1 MEELIPIASKLQ
13 DVLGAL
19 GQNTNLDL
27 PQIVVIGGQSSG
39 KSSVLESVVGRSFLP
54 RGTGIVTRRP
64 LVLQL
69 FNTASPVSEEEDDDD
84 DIEGDGNDGD
94 GGFENDEGVND
105 ERKSDR
111 RGGRSGRTT
120 NKSAIDPSSSYLPSS
135 SNNKERANPSQKQ
148 PTPSTSSSSS
158 SQQQEWGEFLHQP
171 GKRYYDFAQIRDEI
185 SRDTNRLAGLHS
197 KGVSSTPIHLKI
209 YSPNVLSLTMVD
221 LPGLTKV
228 AIKDQPE
235 DIEEQI
241 YSINCQYGSNPNAI
255 LLAVTSANTDLASSD
270 ALKLA
275 RQLDPRGERTIG
287 VLTKLD
293 LMDPGTD
300 ASEILHNRIVPLR
313 RGYVAVVNRGQR
325 DIDADLSIRVGL
337 RNEERFFRTHPVYSR
352 DRSVLGKCGTIN
364 LARNLNSILIHHIR
378 ECLPELKIRI
388 ANMMIDVQG
397 ELDAL
402 GMPEGGGGRGGGGG
416 GGGENDQG
424 VLGGKLLGLLSKF
437 SSNFAAMIDGRAS
450 NTNQHHDGMPLLPSS
465 GGGVGGTMNM
475 GNVVGGGGGIGG
487 MGGMM
492 GGMALGST
500 YGGTSNAGSSVVV
513 SGTTVDELYGG
524 ARISYIFHQV
534 FGRSLNSVGAFDG
547 LSEDE
552 IRTTIG
558 NANGTRPALF
568 VPEISFDILV
578 RRQIRRL
585 EQPGV
590 QCVDLVYDE
599 LQRIAAQSEP
609 TELTRYPNLR
619 DRMMDVVSSLLKRS
633 VGPTQM
639 WVSNLVRI
647 ELSYINTNHPD
658 FIGGSRAVAR
668 LMEKMSIEKEAAA
681 RKAAACEVERR
692 NGIMTPV
699 RERVDDSPDVGAT
712 PLTSSSLERYM
723 DDQSQQQHGAPPQHV
738 VVDRGIG
745 GSTSNAG
752 GDASGG
758 IMNFIFRGGGNPPH
772 HATTTTTTTTGGV
785 GMDRADSWNNRAMV
799 NGGGGGGGGNARST
813 NSHYGSNGSIGGG
826 MMGGHVGG
834 GGGPPTIVQLPQV
847 PDTMRQTDAP
857 PSDRERVETEIIK
870 SLIDSYFSIV
880 RKNYIDMVPKTIMYF
895 LVNHVKD
902 EIQNEL
908 VSELYRE
915 SEVNFLMKEAKDIAM
930 RRRTCLE
937 MRDLLEKALE
947 IVNEVRDFNTFS
959 K

>member
-69 FNTASPVSEEEDDDD
+69 FNTDLDSRKDDDNIDEEED
-84 DIEGDGNDGD
+84 GLSLAS
-94 GGFENDEGVND
+94 EN
-105 ERKSDR
+105 
-111 RGGRSGRTT
+111 
-120 NKSAIDPSSSYLPSS
+120 
-135 SNNKERANPSQKQ
+135 NNIKAD
-148 PTPSTSSSSS
+148 SSSSVTSRRSQRAKDQNTS
-158 SQQQEWGEFLHQP
+158 STSPNEEWGEFLHQP
-171 GKRYYDFAQIRDEI
+171 GKRYYDFTQIRDEI

-228 AIKDQPE
+228 AVEGQPE

-241 YSINCQYGSNPNAI
+241 YSMNCQYGSNPNAI

-270 ALKLA
+270 AIKLA
-275 RQLDPRGERTIG
+275 RELDPRGERTIG

-300 ASEILHNRIVPLR
+300 ASDILHNKVIPLR
-313 RGYVAVVNRGQR
+313 RGYIAVVNRGQR

-337 RNEERFFRTHPVYSR
+337 RNEERFFRTHPTYSR
-352 DRSVLGKCGTIN
+352 DRSILNKCGTAN
-364 LARNLNSILIHHIR
+364 LAHNLNGILIHHIR
-378 ECLPELKIRI
+378 DCLPELKIRI
-388 ANMMIDVQG
+388 ANMMGDVQS
-397 ELDAL
+397 ELNAL
-402 GMPEGGGGRGGGGG
+402 GMEGSGD
-416 GGGENDQG
+416 ESS
-424 VLGGKLLGLLSKF
+424 VIGGKLLGLLSKF
-437 SSNFAAMIDGRAS
+437 SANFAAMIDGRAS
-450 NTNQHHDGMPLLPSS
+450 NTNQHHDGMPSLPSGNGS
-465 GGGVGGTMNM
+465 GGLMGNGGGSAASMGGINMGMGNMNIGTPYSTSGNVGTSIIGGTT
-475 GNVVGGGGGIGG
+475 
-487 MGGMM
+487 
-492 GGMALGST
+492 A
-500 YGGTSNAGSSVVV
+500 
-513 SGTTVDELYGG
+513 DELYGG

-585 EQPGV
+585 EQPGT

-609 TELTRYPNLR
+609 SELTRYPNLR
-619 DRMMDVVSSLLKRS
+619 DRMMDVVSALLKRS
-633 VGPTQM
+633 VSPTQM
-639 WVSNLVRI
+639 WVQNLVRI

-658 FIGGSRAVAR
+658 FIGGIRAVAR
-668 LMEKMSIEKEAAA
+668 LMEKMAHEKEVAARQAAA
-681 RKAAACEVERR
+681 AAAIPPVTNESDNTNV
-692 NGIMTPV
+692 MTPV
-699 RERVDDSPDVGAT
+699 KERPKMEVGAT
-712 PLTSSSLERYM
+712 PLSSSSLEKYM
-723 DDQSQQQHGAPPQHV
+723 DTSSGQGVPPQHV
-738 VVDRGIG
+738 VVDR
-745 GSTSNAG
+745 SNGESANHHNG
-752 GDASGG
+752 ENGG
-758 IMNFIFRGGGNPPH
+758 IMNFIFRGNNNNNNNN
-772 HATTTTTTTTGGV
+772 
-785 GMDRADSWNNRAMV
+785 SNNNRGMPPSTM
-799 NGGGGGGGGNARST
+799 RST
-813 NSHYGSNGSIGGG
+813 TSHFSNSGSIG
-826 MMGGHVGG
+826 V
-834 GGGPPTIVQLPQV
+834 GGPPTIVQLPQV

-902 EIQNEL
+902 ELQNEL

-915 SEVNFLMKEAKDIAM
+915 KEVKFLMKEADDIAQ
-930 RRRTCLE
+930 RRKTCLE

-947 IVNEVRDFNTFS
+947 IVNEVRDFNSFA

>member
-1 MEELIPIASKLQ
+1 MKVDKVQQDEDCLFSLTGTPLQTNRCCQRLLSCNTPLSPTNTNTMEGLIPIASKLQ

-69 FNTASPVSEEEDDDD
+69 FNTSGGEEDDDGEEAEFGQDDYDDD
-84 DIEGDGNDGD
+84 DIN
-94 GGFENDEGVND
+94 
-105 ERKSDR
+105 ERKADSNSVTLR
-111 RGGRSGRTT
+111 RGKRHPK
-120 NKSAIDPSSSYLPSS
+120 NDA
-135 SNNKERANPSQKQ
+135 
-148 PTPSTSSSSS
+148 TSSSTEPIE
-158 SQQQEWGEFLHQP
+158 EWGEFLHQP
-171 GKRYYDFAQIRDEI
+171 GKRYTDFSQIRSEI
-185 SRDTNRLAGLHS
+185 SRDTNRLCSGPNS

-209 YSPNVLSLTMVD
+209 YSPRVLSLTMVD

-228 AIKDQPE
+228 AVKDQPE

-241 YSINCQYGSNPNAI
+241 YQINVQYGSNPNAI
-255 LLAVTSANTDLASSD
+255 LLAVTGANTDLASSD

-275 RQLDPRGERTIG
+275 RELDPRGERTIG

-300 ASEILHNRIVPLR
+300 AGEILHNKVIPLR

-325 DIDADLSIRVGL
+325 DIDADLSIQVGL
-337 RNEERFFRTHPVYSR
+337 RNEERYFRTHPVYSR
-352 DRSVLGKCGTIN
+352 DRSLVGKCGTMN
-364 LARNLNSILIHHIR
+364 LARNLNGILIHHIR

-388 ANMMIDVQG
+388 GNMMGDVQS

-402 GMPEGGGGRGGGGG
+402 GMPEGSGDEPGA
-416 GGGENDQG
+416 
-424 VLGGKLLGLLSKF
+424 LGGKLLGLLSKF

-450 NTNQHHDGMPLLPSS
+450 NTNQHHDGMPSMSS
-465 GGGVGGTMNM
+465 GGGGGM
-475 GNVVGGGGGIGG
+475 GMGGGGGGYGNTMNGINMG
-487 MGGMM
+487 MSNMN
-492 GGMALGST
+492 LGRS
-500 YGGTSNAGSSVVV
+500 YSNAPNNTSI
-513 SGTTVDELYGG
+513 GTNADELYGG
-524 ARISYIFHQV
+524 ARISFIFHQV
-534 FGRSLNSVGAFDG
+534 FARSLNSVGAFDG

-590 QCVDLVYDE
+590 QCVDFVYDE

-619 DRMMDVVSSLLKRS
+619 DRMMDVVGALLKRS

-668 LMEKMSIEKEAAA
+668 LMEKMANEKEMAAKNA
-681 RKAAACEVERR
+681 MNAANSVSMHSNHPHHGTNKEGGTA
-692 NGIMTPV
+692 MTPV
-699 RERVDDSPDVGAT
+699 RERPNTPDDGVGAT
-712 PLTSSSLERYM
+712 PLSSSSLEKYM
-723 DDQSQQQHGAPPQHV
+723 VADDGYSSQHGAPPQHV
-738 VVDRGIG
+738 VVDRSGNSNNSSGDG
-745 GSTSNAG
+745 G
-752 GDASGG
+752 GG
-758 IMNFIFRGGGNPPH
+758 IMNFIFRGNNNNTNTNSSNNSNSGGGINH
-772 HATTTTTTTTGGV
+772 SN
-785 GMDRADSWNNRAMV
+785 SWNNHR
-799 NGGGGGGGGNARST
+799 GGRTHNLRPA
-813 NSHYGSNGSIGGG
+813 
-826 MMGGHVGG
+826 
-834 GGGPPTIVQLPQV
+834 GGPPAIVQLPQV

-902 EIQNEL
+902 EMQNEL

-915 SEVNFLMKEAKDIAM
+915 AEVGFLMKEAEDIAM
-930 RRRTCLE
+930 RRKTCVE

-947 IVNEVRDFNTFS
+947 IVNEVRDFNTYGG
-959 K
+959 

>member
-69 FNTASPVSEEEDDDD
+69 FNTAGPDANKAGGGSGELDADGEDDGLGEEEDL
-84 DIEGDGNDGD
+84 E
-94 GGFENDEGVND
+94 DEKKADSHHGSSVTS
-105 ERKSDR
+105 RR
-111 RGGRSGRTT
+111 RGQR
-120 NKSAIDPSSSYLPSS
+120 NSSK
-135 SNNKERANPSQKQ
+135 KE
-148 PTPSTSSSSS
+148 TESSSSS
-158 SQQQEWGEFLHQP
+158 EGQEWGEFLHQP
-171 GKRYYDFAQIRDEI
+171 GKRYYDFNQIRDEI

-197 KGVSSTPIHLKI
+197 KGVSPTPIHLKI

-228 AIKDQPE
+228 AVKDQPE

-241 YSINCQYGSNPNAI
+241 YQMNVQYGNNPNAI
-255 LLAVTSANTDLASSD
+255 LLAVTSANSDLASSD

-275 RQLDPRGERTIG
+275 RELDPRGERTIG

-300 ASEILHNRIVPLR
+300 ASEIMHNKIIPLR
-313 RGYVAVVNRGQR
+313 RGYIAVVNRGQR

-352 DRSVLGKCGTIN
+352 DRSIVGKCGTMN
-364 LARNLNSILIHHIR
+364 LARNLNGILIHHIR

-388 ANMMIDVQG
+388 ANMMGDVQS
-397 ELDAL
+397 ELDTL
-402 GMPEGGGGRGGGGG
+402 GVPEGGS
-416 GGGENDQG
+416 DDPS

-437 SSNFAAMIDGRAS
+437 SANFAAMIDGRAS
-450 NTNQHHDGMPLLPSS
+450 NTNQHHDGMPSLGGS
-465 GGGVGGTMNM
+465 GGGVGGGGGYGGGAMGSMGGINMGMGNMNM
-475 GNVVGGGGGIGG
+475 GGSYGNAPNTTSIG
-487 MGGMM
+487 
-492 GGMALGST
+492 T
-500 YGGTSNAGSSVVV
+500 NA
-513 SGTTVDELYGG
+513 DELYGG

-547 LSEDE
+547 LSEEE

-619 DRMMDVVSSLLKRS
+619 DRMMGVVSALLKRS

-658 FIGGSRAVAR
+658 FIGGSRAVAG
-668 LMEKMSIEKEAAA
+668 LMKKMADEKEKAADQAAA
-681 RKAAACEVERR
+681 PPMRHDGNQSAGK
-692 NGIMTPV
+692 NTMTPV
-699 RERVDDSPDVGAT
+699 KERPNSPDVGAT
-712 PLTSSSLERYM
+712 PLSSSSLEKYM
-723 DDQSQQQHGAPPQHV
+723 DSSSQHGAPPQHV
-738 VVDRGIG
+738 VVDR
-745 GSTSNAG
+745 SNSSSNN
-752 GDASGG
+752 GDGGG
-758 IMNFIFRGGGNPPH
+758 IMNFIFRGNNSSN
-772 HATTTTTTTTGGV
+772 ASVGGV
-785 GMDRADSWNNRAMV
+785 KRSDSWNN
-799 NGGGGGGGGNARST
+799 
-813 NSHYGSNGSIGGG
+813 HGG
-826 MMGGHVGG
+826 MGMRSSHNSNS
-834 GGGPPTIVQLPQV
+834 GPPTIVQLPQV

-902 EIQNEL
+902 DLQNEL

-915 SEVNFLMKEAKDIAM
+915 AEVGFLMKEAEDIAM
-930 RRRTCLE
+930 RRRTCIE

-947 IVNEVRDFNTFS
+947 IVNEVRDFNTFT

>member
-1 MEELIPIASKLQ
+1 MEELIPVASKLQ

-69 FNTASPVSEEEDDDD
+69 FNTSGGGGIDGADVGEEDEDRNIEIGNTYENDNEEEAARVDH
-84 DIEGDGNDGD
+84 
-94 GGFENDEGVND
+94 
-105 ERKSDR
+105 R
-111 RGGRSGRTT
+111 RGGASSRHRRRGKKESETRT
-120 NKSAIDPSSSYLPSS
+120 PPL
-135 SNNKERANPSQKQ
+135 
-148 PTPSTSSSSS
+148 SSSSPAEG
-158 SQQQEWGEFLHQP
+158 QEWGEFLHQP
-171 GKRYYDFAQIRDEI
+171 GKRYSDFSQIRDEI
-185 SRDTNRLAGLHS
+185 SRDTDRLAGVYS
-197 KGVSSTPIHLKI
+197 KGVSPTPINLKI
-209 YSPNVLSLTMVD
+209 YSPNVLNLTMVD

-228 AIKDQPE
+228 AVKDQPA

-241 YSINCQYGSNPNAI
+241 RSINCQYGGNPNAI
-255 LLAVTSANTDLASSD
+255 LLAVTAANTDLASSD

-275 RQLDPRGERTIG
+275 RELDPRGERTIG
-287 VLTKLD
+287 ILTKLD

-300 ASEILHNRIVPLR
+300 ASEVLHNRVIPLQ

-352 DRSVLGKCGTIN
+352 DQGIAGKCGTMN
-364 LARNLNSILIHHIR
+364 LARNLNGILIQHIR
-378 ECLPELKIRI
+378 ECLPELKTRI
-388 ANMMIDVQG
+388 AGMMGEVQS

-402 GMPEGGGGRGGGGG
+402 GAPGGDG
-416 GGGENDQG
+416 DDPG

-437 SSNFAAMIDGRAS
+437 SANFTAMVDGRAS
-450 NTNQHHDGMPLLPSS
+450 NTNQHHDGMPSLLA
-465 GGGVGGTMNM
+465 GGGTMAD
-475 GNVVGGGGGIGG
+475 GVHGYSTGGIG
-487 MGGMM
+487 MGIGNMSV
-492 GGMALGST
+492 GGAA
-500 YGGTSNAGSSVVV
+500 NAAVTGA
-513 SGTTVDELYGG
+513 DELYGG
-524 ARISYIFHQV
+524 ARISFIFHQI
-534 FGRSLNSVGAFDG
+534 FSRSLNSVGAFDG
-547 LSEDE
+547 LSEEE

-590 QCVDLVYDE
+590 QCVDLIYDE

-609 TELTRYPNLR
+609 AELARYPNLR
-619 DRMMDVVSSLLKRS
+619 DRIADVVLALLKRS

-658 FIGGSRAVAR
+658 FIGGSRAVAK
-668 LMEKMSIEKEAAA
+668 LMEKMAVEKEKAVRQAATVA
-681 RKAAACEVERR
+681 KT
-692 NGIMTPV
+692 NDNQSQYGKNTSMTPV
-699 RERVDDSPDVGAT
+699 KEGTKSPGVGAT
-712 PLTSSSLERYM
+712 PLSSSSLEKYAV
-723 DDQSQQQHGAPPQHV
+723 DDGQSSPACDGAPPQHV
-738 VVDRGIG
+738 LVDRGNG
-745 GSTSNAG
+745 AAKNN
-752 GDASGG
+752 GDSGG
-758 IMNFIFRGGGNPPH
+758 IMNFIFRGNN
-772 HATTTTTTTTGGV
+772 ASNASVGGV
-785 GMDRADSWNNRAMV
+785 KRTDSWNHRGMPSTM
-799 NGGGGGGGGNARST
+799 RSAT
-813 NSHYGSNGSIGGG
+813 SHYSTSGNVARGGSA
-826 MMGGHVGG
+826 
-834 GGGPPTIVQLPQV
+834 PPTIVKLPQV
-847 PDTMRQTDAP
+847 PDAMRQTDAP

-870 SLIDSYFSIV
+870 SLIESYFSIV

-902 EIQNEL
+902 ELQNEL
-908 VSELYRE
+908 VGELYRE
-915 SEVNFLMKEAKDIAM
+915 AEVEHLMKEAKDIAL
-930 RRRTCLE
+930 RRRTCVE

-947 IVNEVRDFNTFS
+947 IVNEVRDFNSFT